1 MLNVHVG
8 LNVTN
13 LENSIEFYKKVFG
26 IDPVKVKTDY
36 AKFLLEQPG
45 LNFTLNHR
53 NEVEGNQVGHFGF
66 QLKTAEEVLLH
77 KERLEKEGFFA
88 RDEMDTTC
96 CYAVQDKFW
105 VTDPDGNEWEFF
117 YTKADA
123 EVHSNAADES
133 CITIPTTTNTCCN
146 D

>member
-13 LENSIEFYKKVFG
+13 LENSIEFYTKVFG
-26 IDPVKVKTDY
+26 VNPVKVKEGY

-45 LNFTLNHR
+45 LNFTLNQ
-53 NEVEGNQVGHFGF
+53 NTKVEGNQVGHFGF
-66 QLKTAEEVLLH
+66 QLETAEEVLLH
-77 KERLEKEGFFA
+77 KERLEREGFFA
-88 RDEMDTTC
+88 RDEMNTTC

-105 VTDPDGNEWEFF
+105 VTDPDRNEWEFF

-123 EVHSNAADES
+123 EVHSGTTS
-133 CITIPTTTNTCCN
+133 TPITTSGTCCN